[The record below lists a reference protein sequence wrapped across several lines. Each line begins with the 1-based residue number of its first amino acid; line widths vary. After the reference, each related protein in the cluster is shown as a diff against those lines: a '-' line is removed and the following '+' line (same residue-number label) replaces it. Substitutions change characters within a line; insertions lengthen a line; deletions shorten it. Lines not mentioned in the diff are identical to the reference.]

1 MSSCFN
7 YEMFKIGHFVLT
19 SQFFEKKKNLFL
31 KFNMS
36 KFNSIFHGIMFVS

>member
-19 SQFFEKKKNLFL
+19 SQFFEKKK
-31 KFNMS
+31 KF
-36 KFNSIFHGIMFVS
+36 IFKI